1 MFKITYELKKLFF
14 KDFHAIKWHNTE
26 QLHFVEFYKKSVFML
41 FEMSIPI
48 TRRKFLH
55 ISKLLLVGL
64 SQLTF

>member
-1 MFKITYELKKLFF
+1 MFKIIYELKKLFF

-26 QLHFVEFYKKSVFML
+26 QRHLVEFCKKNVFML

-55 ISKLLLVGL
+55 IS
-64 SQLTF
+64 